1 MKFLLMLH
9 MNPSA
14 WEALTEDERQAV
26 MNAHEGFMAAI
37 RESGEFINTQALADP
52 STARVVRVR
61 DGVPVVSDGPYI
73 ETKEF
78 LAGYYLVDCESQAR
92 ALELA
97 AMIPDAAVPG
107 MGVEVRQIMFDA
119 GMEM

>member
-97 AMIPDAAVPG
+97 SMIPDAAVPG